1 MRYIGLYKKY
11 FIKMAAN
18 VEIHPQ
24 LHGNGKFD
32 QNWIKLVDN
41 HAKCAKWC
49 NIIQHEQNCEK
60 CAKLYKIDSVH
71 VI

>member
-1 MRYIGLYKKY
+1 
-11 FIKMAAN
+11 MAAN
-18 VEIHPQ
+18 MEIHPQ

-32 QNWIKLVDN
+32 QNWMKLVDN

-49 NIIQHEQNCEK
+49 KIKKIFNMSKIVKHVQNCET

>member
-1 MRYIGLYKKY
+1 
-11 FIKMAAN
+11 MAAN

-32 QNWIKLVDN
+32 QNWIRLVDN

-49 NIIQHEQNCEK
+49 
-60 CAKLYKIDSVH
+60 KI
-71 VI
+71 